1 MTELDLNLE
10 QLGNALVVILVLLA
24 AFGAPDNG

>member
-10 QLGNALVVILVLLA
+10 QLGNAILIIVLLYA
-24 AFGAPDNG
+24 AFGALEND

>member
-10 QLGNALVVILVLLA
+10 QLGNAALIIVLLLA